1 MCFLLSFCSFSPNGE
16 YIVWSLFHMA
26 LSLCDVVTVSKW
38 LGARSTQ
45 NAFLCSCRK
54 RAMKV
59 KAPPTEYEHLISSGF
74 FPENNDVIE
83 RKLSNEGINSIGL
96 KRAKRKQKTHSGD
109 YYFRKDRENE
119 IMFTKRS
126 KIAKRNSKQSLFA
139 IWMTRMQRQL
149 SLSLLQNHR
158 KMQSINENNK
168 LTYMLWKWILSQRTI
183 LWHGR
188 PWLSICYLNCVYFV
202 LFCLA

>member
-96 KRAKRKQKTHSGD
+96 KRAKRKQKAYDGD
-109 YYFRKDRENE
+109 YFQQFNWD
-119 IMFTKRS
+119 
-126 KIAKRNSKQSLFA
+126 SLKFCRFVA
-139 IWMTRMQRQL
+139 FL
-149 SLSLLQNHR
+149 
-158 KMQSINENNK
+158 IN
-168 LTYMLWKWILSQRTI
+168 LDQRTGAQPPFY
-183 LWHGR
+183 W
-188 PWLSICYLNCVYFV
+188 CVKSFIPV
-202 LFCLA
+202 S